1 MIDSIREGKAPP
13 AIRSK
18 GAQGTLPVGAVEKLE
33 ILVLLAQDP
42 DSNISTMAAQ
52 ALRKVGPDEV
62 KAALLAPSTPL
73 PVRESIANMAA
84 EREDIRLV
92 LQTTPLFPSGGIPAL
107 ETDSG
112 AESGQSPPAAQQ
124 ASGEDPKDNLP
135 TASEDER
142 QSVFQKISLMSTG
155 ERIQLAL
162 RGNKEER
169 GILIR
174 DANKLVSRSVLGSP
188 KITEQEIET
197 FSAMKNVGEE
207 ILRLIARNRRYAKRY
222 SIVRNLVTNPRTPL
236 EISMGMLNRL
246 LPQHV
251 RFLSM
256 NKNIPEALRKSAIKI
271 VKEKDKPSS
280 FSYGKK

>member
-42 DSNISTMAAQ
+42 DSNLSTMAAQ

-62 KAALLAPSTPL
+62 KAALLSPNTPL

-92 LQTTPLFPSGGIPAL
+92 LQTTPLFLSGGVPAL
-107 ETDSG
+107 ESDSG
-112 AESGQSPPAAQQ
+112 AESAPSPPAAPQ
-124 ASGEDPKDNLP
+124 ASGEDAEDGLP
-135 TASEDER
+135 TASKDER

-246 LPQHV
+246 LPQDV

-256 NKNIPEALRKSAIKI
+256 NKNIPEALRKTAIKK
-271 VKEKDKPSS
+271 VKEKDKPAS

>member
-1 MIDSIREGKAPP
+1 MIDTIREGKAPP

-62 KAALLAPSTPL
+62 KAALLAPNTPL

-84 EREDIRLV
+84 DREEIRLV
-92 LQTTPLFPSGGIPAL
+92 LQTTPLFPSGGTQTP

-112 AESGQSPPAAQQ
+112 AKSAQSHPAAQE
-124 ASGEDPKDNLP
+124 ASVGDQEDALP
-135 TASEDER
+135 TAGEDER

-169 GILIR
+169 GILVR
-174 DANKLVSRSVLGSP
+174 DSNKLVARSVLGSP

-197 FSAMKNVGEE
+197 FAAMKNVSEE
-207 ILRLIARNRRYAKRY
+207 VLRLIGRNRRYAKRY
-222 SIVRNLVTNPRTPL
+222 SIVRKLVTNPRTPL
-236 EISMGMLNRL
+236 ELSMVMLNRL
-246 LPQHV
+246 HHQDV

-256 NKNIPEALRKSAIKI
+256 NKNIPEALRKTAIKK
-271 VKEKDKPSS
+271 VKEKDKPAS

>member
-18 GAQGTLPVGAVEKLE
+18 GAQGTLPVDAVEKLE

-42 DSNISTMAAQ
+42 DSNLSTMAAQ

-62 KAALLAPSTPL
+62 KAALLSPNTPL
-73 PVRESIANMAA
+73 PVRESIAKMAA

-92 LQTTPLFPSGGIPAL
+92 LQTTPLVPSGGVPTP
-107 ETDSG
+107 ESDSG

-124 ASGEDPKDNLP
+124 ASGEDPEDSLP

-246 LPQHV
+246 LPQDV

-256 NKNIPEALRKSAIKI
+256 NKNIPEALRKTAIKK
-271 VKEKDKPSS
+271 VRGCPS
-280 FSYGKK
+280 